1 MNTTKKYISARIS
14 TRSGMG
20 GFLNP
25 PGHPEHTSSVETDL
39 RRHPEN
45 RGAMSLSYAAECD
58 YIDPAVR
65 AEAKRKLAEWP
76 GSKLPIDSVEVQAWI
91 RQVLGY
97 FKGCYR
103 NPNRSGVQ
111 QWNASELIID
121 NRDPLANADDH
132 AGVRMIRHYYSE
144 FTPTAEHFAQARW
157 GSAAKEQV

>member
-1 MNTTKKYISARIS
+1 MNTKVKYISARIN
-14 TRSGMG
+14 TRRGMG

-25 PGHPEHTSSVETDL
+25 PGHPELTSSVETNL
-39 RRHPEN
+39 RRRLEN
-45 RGAMSLSYAAECD
+45 RGSMSLSYAAECD
-58 YIDPAVR
+58 YISPAVR
-65 AEAKRKLAEWP
+65 AEAKRKLAEW
-76 GSKLPIDSVEVQAWI
+76 SANRLAIDSNEVQAWV

-103 NPNRSGVQ
+103 NPDRSGVQ

-132 AGVRMIRHYYSE
+132 AGVRTIRHYYPE

-157 GSAAKEQV
+157 GSAEKEVS